1 VAVTSTEP
9 GDIASG
15 SGPAESPA
23 RESGRRFVVAEGVS
37 TGYDGRAVLR
47 GLDFEI
53 GAGTKVGL
61 LGPNGGGKTTLFRL
75 LLGQLRPF
83 EGTIE
88 VAASSA
94 TVPQSDRS
102 RLDYPVTCLDVATMG
117 ALARL
122 PWWRRP
128 GRRDRAKA
136 LAALETVGLAERAKD
151 SFGDLSGGQ
160 RQRVLIARALTA
172 EAELLLLDEPYTGLD
187 SNSAARLD
195 RLIDD
200 LAAEGRSVM
209 IATHDVD
216 QTRAWDRVLCLNQ
229 RQVAFGPPA
238 ATLTREVLEAT
249 YGGHIVEIPGQPG
262 KAVMPPHHCDHEDD
276 HDHASSPEAEGR
288 R

>member
-1 VAVTSTEP
+1 MAAVPGRSFAVADSF
-9 GDIASG
+9 A
-15 SGPAESPA
+15 
-23 RESGRRFVVAEGVS
+23 
-37 TGYDGRAVLR
+37 TGYDGRVVLS
-47 GLDFEI
+47 GVDFTI
-53 GAGTKVGL
+53 GPGMKVGL
-61 LGPNGGGKTTLFRL
+61 LGPNGGGKTTLFRA
-75 LLGQLRPF
+75 LLGQIRPLA
-83 EGTIE
+83 GSLKVDATT
-88 VAASSA
+88 A

-136 LAALETVGLAERAKD
+136 LEGLETVGLADRAKD

-187 SNSAARLD
+187 SASAARLD
-195 RLIDD
+195 RLIED
-200 LAAEGRSVM
+200 LAARGCSVM

-216 QTRAWDRVLCLNQ
+216 QTRAWDRVLCLNE
-229 RQVAFGPPA
+229 RQIAFGEPA
-238 ATLTREVLEAT
+238 ESLSREVLEAT

-262 KAVMPPHHCDHEDD
+262 QAVMPAHHCDHE
-276 HDHASSPEAEGR
+276 HDHEDGH
-288 R
+288 

>member
-1 VAVTSTEP
+1 MAVTSTEP
-9 GDIASG
+9 RDIAPG
-15 SGPAESPA
+15 TRPLESPA
-23 RESGRRFVVAEGVS
+23 PDDGRKFVVANSLS
-37 TGYDGRAVLR
+37 TGYDGREVLA

-83 EGTIE
+83 SGSIE
-88 VAASSA
+88 VDASSA

-128 GRRDRAKA
+128 GRRDRELA
-136 LAALETVGLAERAKD
+136 LASLETVGLADRAKD

-200 LAAEGRSVM
+200 LAAQGRSVM

-229 RQVAFGPPA
+229 RQIAFGRPGE
-238 ATLTREVLEAT
+238 TLTREVLEAT

-262 KAVMPPHHCDHEDD
+262 HAVMPAHHCDHEHGDD
-276 HDHASSPEAEGR
+276 AHGDHGHGEGP
-288 R
+288 